1 MNYRNIK
8 GLSTET
14 NQNLSGSHCG
24 YSPKAYISKPA
35 VFCLGIACNQVVAAT
50 RISEQS
56 LLCYANIKFFVESEY
71 FKKRQTLS
79 ISTQISS
86 KSRNKIVKPNQN

>member
-8 GLSTET
+8 GLSPET
-14 NQNLSGSHCG
+14 HQNLSGSDCD
-24 YSPKAYISKPA
+24 YSPKACISKPA

-56 LLCYANIKFFVESEY
+56 LLSYANIKFSVESEY

-79 ISTQISS
+79 ISAQICS
-86 KSRNKIVKPNQN
+86 KTYK